1 MTSEPSPHRRANH
14 FGNNHVRMLPAQVVQ
29 QHFRYQIHAGP
40 TLFHKITDDGN
51 AQLIHQTPTTVL
63 PDLKDWLLAVYF
75 FRSKNQTWLARKGES
90 HATGD
95 AFVCSRQNL
104 RHSISRSILQL
115 NPL

>member
-14 FGNNHVRMLPAQVVQ
+14 LGNNHVRMLLAQVIQ

-51 AQLIHQTPTTVL
+51 AQLIHQTLASVRLSLKHRLL
-63 PDLKDWLLAVYF
+63 PVHF

-90 HATGD
+90 HATGE
-95 AFVCSRQNL
+95 ATVSSR
-104 RHSISRSILQL
+104 
-115 NPL
+115 

>member
-14 FGNNHVRMLPAQVVQ
+14 FGNNHIRMLPAQVVQ

-63 PDLKDWLLAVYF
+63 PDLKDWLLQFISSGVRTRLDSREKA
-75 FRSKNQTWLARKGES
+75 K
-90 HATGD
+90 ATRRETPSSVPD
-95 AFVCSRQNL
+95 KTCCTASRAA
-104 RHSISRSILQL
+104 SSS
-115 NPL
+115 